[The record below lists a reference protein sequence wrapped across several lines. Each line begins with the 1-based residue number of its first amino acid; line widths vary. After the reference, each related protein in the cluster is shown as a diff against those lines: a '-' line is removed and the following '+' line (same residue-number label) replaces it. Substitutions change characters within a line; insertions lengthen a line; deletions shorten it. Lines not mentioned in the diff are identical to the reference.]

1 MKGFDSPG
9 KSFYSD
15 PMPAQMRARVLK
27 LPLKVLKGQCTQKRN
42 KDFQNTMKSDSFLSL
57 YATTTF
63 MLQKEIIK
71 LFTYNH
77 LIS

>member
-9 KSFYSD
+9 KSPYSD

-42 KDFQNTMKSDSFLSL
+42 
-57 YATTTF
+57 
-63 MLQKEIIK
+63 
-71 LFTYNH
+71 
-77 LIS
+77 